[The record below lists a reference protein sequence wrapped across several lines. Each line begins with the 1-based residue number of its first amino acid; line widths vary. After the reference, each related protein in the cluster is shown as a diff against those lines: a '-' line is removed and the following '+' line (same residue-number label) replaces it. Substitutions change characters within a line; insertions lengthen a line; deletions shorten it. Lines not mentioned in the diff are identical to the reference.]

1 MVLTRCNCEAGL
13 SLLKCLYDTL
23 FTQYCLF
30 TSSVPIHVS
39 CIFYTL
45 MNLSIILYP
54 IIMIN
59 ISFQLFKTFF
69 AVDMNSGVVT
79 QTMTL
84 DRETMATH
92 SFMVQVCDSDPTHC
106 E

>member
-1 MVLTRCNCEAGL
+1 MILFSLNIV
-13 SLLKCLYDTL
+13 SLLVL
-23 FTQYCLF
+23 FQFML
-30 TSSVPIHVS
+30 VA
-39 CIFYTL
+39 FYTL

-54 IIMIN
+54 IIMTN

-69 AVDMNSGVVT
+69 TVDMNSGVVT

-92 SFMVQVCDSDPTHC
+92 SFTVQVCDSDPTHC

>member
-1 MVLTRCNCEAGL
+1 MILFSLNIV
-13 SLLKCLYDTL
+13 SLLVL
-23 FTQYCLF
+23 FQFML
-30 TSSVPIHVS
+30 VA
-39 CIFYTL
+39 FYTL

-54 IIMIN
+54 IIMTN

-69 AVDMNSGVVT
+69 TVDMNSGVVT

>member
-1 MVLTRCNCEAGL
+1 MVLTRCNCKTGL

-30 TSSVPIHVS
+30 TIVLFQFMLVA
-39 CIFYTL
+39 FYTL
-45 MNLSIILYP
+45 MSLSIILYP

-59 ISFQLFKTFF
+59 ISFQSFKTFF

-84 DRETMATH
+84 DREAMATH

>member
-1 MVLTRCNCEAGL
+1 MILFSLNIV
-13 SLLKCLYDTL
+13 SLLVL
-23 FTQYCLF
+23 FQFML
-30 TSSVPIHVS
+30 VA
-39 CIFYTL
+39 FYTL

-54 IIMIN
+54 IIMTN

-69 AVDMNSGVVT
+69 TVDMNSGVVT

-92 SFMVQVCDSDPTHC
+92 SFMVKCAIVTLLTASKLLVEASFIVTVSTL
-106 E
+106 